1 MYNKKDIEKTLI
13 EFNYFIDA
21 VTLSN
26 FIKNWKIEAIYEDE
40 DGVEFYDNLAIAK
53 LKKGISL
60 KSQGFSNDQIIYHIN
75 KLLPEKLKQQE
86 EEVSKKELPTMPAS
100 PAPVVSSVSN
110 AAATAAVTAFAGGS
124 ELKNVTIDVTH
135 QTLQMLADTIAQ
147 KITSDI
153 QEQMKNADFAQQ
165 LLEDSSLK
173 KDNECLAQKVEELTS
188 DNKQLAKRVEELEM
202 SKRRN
207 LINFEFFRHFFG

>member
-40 DGVEFYDNLAIAK
+40 DGVEFFDNLAIAK

-75 KLLPEKLKQQE
+75 KLLPEKLGVKKE
-86 EEVSKKELPTMPAS
+86 EEKKELPT
-100 PAPVVSSVSN
+100 
-110 AAATAAVTAFAGGS
+110 ATVTPGS
-124 ELKNVTIDVTH
+124 ELKNVTIDVTS
-135 QTLQMLADTIAQ
+135 QTLQMLADTVAQ

-153 QEQMKNADFAQQ
+153 QTQIKNSDFAKQ

-173 KDNECLAQKVEELTS
+173 RDNECLAQKIEELTD
-188 DNKQLAKRVEELEM
+188 DNKKLAQRIEELEL
-202 SKRRN
+202 SKKRN